1 MKLFDADTEQTVLG
15 TLILHNEIIGEAV
28 QTTLPEA
35 FFVEANRLVFD
46 FIKRLFVQNL
56 AVDLVTLTQEATRYN
71 EKLEA
76 TGKAD
81 GSGYVSVG
89 YIASLTN
96 VATTAANLPFHLD
109 RLNEFLKKRRLEEL
123 IEKANKGLENAAD
136 IDELLS
142 STALSASETLSL
154 SKDVDRFSLD
164 DALDY
169 YEEHLQDAS
178 EGILTG
184 FGQLDELTQGFQ
196 QGEMILVGARPSI
209 GKTAFGIELMLKI
222 AILRGIPTAFLS
234 LEMDRRSL
242 INRMVMREN
251 ESGFPISRS
260 LKMHDW
266 KDRDGNYKRE
276 FTEAKKS
283 IERLRGLKV
292 FAVDVPNAKLSD
304 VILNVKAF
312 VRENGVKIVFLDYIG
327 LVNSELPSSVPNW
340 EKMTYISKSIKQ
352 LARDCQIP
360 IVCLCQLTRESEGAK
375 PNLSQLR
382 DSGSLEQDADV
393 IILLHGPRYVPN
405 EDGQGVKNE
414 VDRVAIVDKSR
425 NGLVGEVKFKFVR
438 DRQMFKEVY

>member
-28 QTTLPEA
+28 QSTLPEA

-56 AVDLVTLTQEATRYN
+56 SVDLVTLTQEATRYN
-71 EKLEA
+71 ENLEA

-81 GSGYVSVG
+81 GSGCVSVG

-123 IEKANKGLENAAD
+123 IGKANKGLENAAD

-154 SKDVDRFSLD
+154 SKDVNRFSLD

-169 YEEHLQDAS
+169 YEEHLLDAS

-196 QGEMILVGARPSI
+196 PGEMILVGARPSI
-209 GKTAFGIELMLKI
+209 GKTAFGIELMLRI

-251 ESGFPISRS
+251 ESGYQISRS

-352 LARDCQIP
+352 LARDCQVP

>member
-1 MKLFDADTEQTVLG
+1 MKLFVADTEQTVLG

-28 QTTLPEA
+28 QSTLPEA
-35 FFVEANRLVFD
+35 FFVEANRLVFG

-71 EKLEA
+71 ENLEA

-96 VATTAANLPFHLD
+96 VATTAVNLPFHLD

-169 YEEHLQDAS
+169 YEEHLLDAS

-196 QGEMILVGARPSI
+196 PGEMILVGARPSL

-251 ESGFPISRS
+251 ESGYPISRS